1 MQRRGT
7 ATRCASWWLTGRF
20 APHSEAAR
28 RRLAG
33 AHEVLAILDG
43 HLRERPFL
51 AADRYTIADAAVF
64 AYSSGLPAPHP
75 AHSFRVICAHSQT
88 LHAWPMAAS
97 RYELRIKGRLGE
109 ALLGTFAGFDAE
121 VEPVET
127 VLRGD
132 IEDQAALHGVLERIH
147 EAGLEIVEVRKLEP
161 RRS

>member
-1 MQRRGT
+1 MG
-7 ATRCASWWLTGRF
+7 
-20 APHSEAAR
+20 P
-28 RRLAG
+28 
-33 AHEVLAILDG
+33 
-43 HLRERPFL
+43 
-51 AADRYTIADAAVF
+51 
-64 AYSSGLPAPHP
+64 
-75 AHSFRVICAHSQT
+75 
-88 LHAWPMAAS
+88 S

-161 RRS
+161 RR

>member
-1 MQRRGT
+1 M
-7 ATRCASWWLTGRF
+7 
-20 APHSEAAR
+20 
-28 RRLAG
+28 LA
-33 AHEVLAILDG
+33 
-43 HLRERPFL
+43 
-51 AADRYTIADAAVF
+51 
-64 AYSSGLPAPHP
+64 
-75 AHSFRVICAHSQT
+75 
-88 LHAWPMAAS
+88 PMAPS

>member
-1 MQRRGT
+1 MLARM
-7 ATRCASWWLTGRF
+7 
-20 APHSEAAR
+20 AP
-28 RRLAG
+28 
-33 AHEVLAILDG
+33 
-43 HLRERPFL
+43 
-51 AADRYTIADAAVF
+51 
-64 AYSSGLPAPHP
+64 
-75 AHSFRVICAHSQT
+75 
-88 LHAWPMAAS
+88 S

>member
-1 MQRRGT
+1 MLSRM
-7 ATRCASWWLTGRF
+7 
-20 APHSEAAR
+20 AP
-28 RRLAG
+28 
-33 AHEVLAILDG
+33 
-43 HLRERPFL
+43 
-51 AADRYTIADAAVF
+51 
-64 AYSSGLPAPHP
+64 
-75 AHSFRVICAHSQT
+75 
-88 LHAWPMAAS
+88 S

>member
-1 MQRRGT
+1 MLRRM
-7 ATRCASWWLTGRF
+7 
-20 APHSEAAR
+20 AP
-28 RRLAG
+28 
-33 AHEVLAILDG
+33 
-43 HLRERPFL
+43 
-51 AADRYTIADAAVF
+51 
-64 AYSSGLPAPHP
+64 
-75 AHSFRVICAHSQT
+75 
-88 LHAWPMAAS
+88 S
-97 RYELRIKGRLGE
+97 RYEVRIKGRLGE

>member
-1 MQRRGT
+1 M
-7 ATRCASWWLTGRF
+7 
-20 APHSEAAR
+20 
-28 RRLAG
+28 LA
-33 AHEVLAILDG
+33 
-43 HLRERPFL
+43 
-51 AADRYTIADAAVF
+51 
-64 AYSSGLPAPHP
+64 
-75 AHSFRVICAHSQT
+75 
-88 LHAWPMAAS
+88 PMAPS

-147 EAGLEIVEVRKLEP
+147 EAGLEIVEVRKLES

>member
-1 MQRRGT
+1 M
-7 ATRCASWWLTGRF
+7 
-20 APHSEAAR
+20 
-28 RRLAG
+28 
-33 AHEVLAILDG
+33 
-43 HLRERPFL
+43 
-51 AADRYTIADAAVF
+51 
-64 AYSSGLPAPHP
+64 
-75 AHSFRVICAHSQT
+75 ICAHSRT
-88 LHAWPMAAS
+88 LHAAPMAPS
-97 RYELRIKGRLGE
+97 RYEVRIKGRLGE

>member
-1 MQRRGT
+1 M
-7 ATRCASWWLTGRF
+7 
-20 APHSEAAR
+20 AP
-28 RRLAG
+28 
-33 AHEVLAILDG
+33 
-43 HLRERPFL
+43 
-51 AADRYTIADAAVF
+51 
-64 AYSSGLPAPHP
+64 
-75 AHSFRVICAHSQT
+75 
-88 LHAWPMAAS
+88 S
-97 RYELRIKGRLGE
+97 RYEVRIKGRLGE

>member
-1 MQRRGT
+1 
-7 ATRCASWWLTGRF
+7 
-20 APHSEAAR
+20 
-28 RRLAG
+28 
-33 AHEVLAILDG
+33 
-43 HLRERPFL
+43 
-51 AADRYTIADAAVF
+51 
-64 AYSSGLPAPHP
+64 
-75 AHSFRVICAHSQT
+75 
-88 LHAWPMAAS
+88 MAAS

>member
-1 MQRRGT
+1 MLRR
-7 ATRCASWWLTGRF
+7 
-20 APHSEAAR
+20 
-28 RRLAG
+28 
-33 AHEVLAILDG
+33 
-43 HLRERPFL
+43 
-51 AADRYTIADAAVF
+51 
-64 AYSSGLPAPHP
+64 
-75 AHSFRVICAHSQT
+75 
-88 LHAWPMAAS
+88 MAAN

>member
-1 MQRRGT
+1 
-7 ATRCASWWLTGRF
+7 
-20 APHSEAAR
+20 
-28 RRLAG
+28 
-33 AHEVLAILDG
+33 
-43 HLRERPFL
+43 
-51 AADRYTIADAAVF
+51 
-64 AYSSGLPAPHP
+64 
-75 AHSFRVICAHSQT
+75 
-88 LHAWPMAAS
+88 MAAS
-97 RYELRIKGRLGE
+97 RYELRIRGRLGE

>member
-1 MQRRGT
+1 MT
-7 ATRCASWWLTGRF
+7 
-20 APHSEAAR
+20 
-28 RRLAG
+28 
-33 AHEVLAILDG
+33 
-43 HLRERPFL
+43 
-51 AADRYTIADAAVF
+51 
-64 AYSSGLPAPHP
+64 
-75 AHSFRVICAHSQT
+75 
-88 LHAWPMAAS
+88 AS

-132 IEDQAALHGVLERIH
+132 IEDQAALHGVLARIH

>member
-1 MQRRGT
+1 M
-7 ATRCASWWLTGRF
+7 
-20 APHSEAAR
+20 AP
-28 RRLAG
+28 
-33 AHEVLAILDG
+33 
-43 HLRERPFL
+43 
-51 AADRYTIADAAVF
+51 
-64 AYSSGLPAPHP
+64 
-75 AHSFRVICAHSQT
+75 
-88 LHAWPMAAS
+88 S

-132 IEDQAALHGVLERIH
+132 IEDQAALHGVLERLH

>member
-1 MQRRGT
+1 M
-7 ATRCASWWLTGRF
+7 
-20 APHSEAAR
+20 AP
-28 RRLAG
+28 
-33 AHEVLAILDG
+33 
-43 HLRERPFL
+43 
-51 AADRYTIADAAVF
+51 
-64 AYSSGLPAPHP
+64 
-75 AHSFRVICAHSQT
+75 
-88 LHAWPMAAS
+88 S

-132 IEDQAALHGVLERIH
+132 IEDQAALHGVLDRIH

>member
-1 MQRRGT
+1 MLRRM
-7 ATRCASWWLTGRF
+7 
-20 APHSEAAR
+20 AP
-28 RRLAG
+28 
-33 AHEVLAILDG
+33 
-43 HLRERPFL
+43 
-51 AADRYTIADAAVF
+51 
-64 AYSSGLPAPHP
+64 
-75 AHSFRVICAHSQT
+75 
-88 LHAWPMAAS
+88 S

-147 EAGLEIVEVRKLEP
+147 EAGLEIVEVRKVEP

>member
-1 MQRRGT
+1 M
-7 ATRCASWWLTGRF
+7 
-20 APHSEAAR
+20 AP
-28 RRLAG
+28 
-33 AHEVLAILDG
+33 
-43 HLRERPFL
+43 
-51 AADRYTIADAAVF
+51 
-64 AYSSGLPAPHP
+64 
-75 AHSFRVICAHSQT
+75 
-88 LHAWPMAAS
+88 S

-147 EAGLEIVEVRKLEP
+147 EAGLEIVEVRKVEP

>member
-1 MQRRGT
+1 M
-7 ATRCASWWLTGRF
+7 
-20 APHSEAAR
+20 AP
-28 RRLAG
+28 
-33 AHEVLAILDG
+33 
-43 HLRERPFL
+43 
-51 AADRYTIADAAVF
+51 
-64 AYSSGLPAPHP
+64 
-75 AHSFRVICAHSQT
+75 
-88 LHAWPMAAS
+88 S

>member
-1 MQRRGT
+1 MT
-7 ATRCASWWLTGRF
+7 
-20 APHSEAAR
+20 P
-28 RRLAG
+28 
-33 AHEVLAILDG
+33 
-43 HLRERPFL
+43 
-51 AADRYTIADAAVF
+51 
-64 AYSSGLPAPHP
+64 
-75 AHSFRVICAHSQT
+75 
-88 LHAWPMAAS
+88 S
-97 RYELRIKGRLGE
+97 RYEVRIKGRLGE

>member
-1 MQRRGT
+1 MLLRM
-7 ATRCASWWLTGRF
+7 
-20 APHSEAAR
+20 AP
-28 RRLAG
+28 
-33 AHEVLAILDG
+33 
-43 HLRERPFL
+43 
-51 AADRYTIADAAVF
+51 
-64 AYSSGLPAPHP
+64 
-75 AHSFRVICAHSQT
+75 
-88 LHAWPMAAS
+88 S